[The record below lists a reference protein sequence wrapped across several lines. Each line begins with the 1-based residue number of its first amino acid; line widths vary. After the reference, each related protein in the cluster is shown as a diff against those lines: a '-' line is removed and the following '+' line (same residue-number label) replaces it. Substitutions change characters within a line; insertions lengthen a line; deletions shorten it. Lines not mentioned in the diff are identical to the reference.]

1 MKGQAQVLAGAR
13 SLAAIGEWSVIEFA
27 KFTLSLPH
35 ARDPEFASP
44 GGQPVV
50 HAVKA
55 GSARLSG

>member
-1 MKGQAQVLAGAR
+1 MKGQAQELAGVR

-27 KFTLSLPH
+27 KFTVSLLH

-44 GGQPVV
+44 GGQLVV
-50 HAVKA
+50 QAVKP